1 MWMQIINLLIFLILT
16 ICPVYIGYRLSFK
29 IFKDTSVPIRW
40 ISTTLLALSVVILIF
55 LTSAIFCVFNKY
67 IVSLLCLFMAVAAY
81 LILRGDQHSGSEV
94 RAILDFISWMRKEH
108 IWPFV
113 LIVLLIFFF
122 TFFRGLLMPPLAWD
136 SLTYHLVLPA
146 TWIQNSG
153 IVEFSAPHGMDG
165 YTHFPINFHILL
177 AWVMLP
183 WHSDLFANGVNFFVL
198 LMGVLIL
205 FSLGRE
211 FLLSRKLSLLLPV
224 FFLFSPF
231 VFVYVTTAYTD
242 IFVCILLLGC
252 LLFLLRFLRSFAFGD
267 AFFFFLAMA
276 LAVGTKQSAFYLA
289 ALMGVVFVLALIKK
303 YFNSKQSSLFAIIP
317 VGFLLLLTIGGFQY
331 FRNWATVGNPLY
343 PYEVSF
349 AGETVFKGSE
359 YVKKITEEKG
369 IGNFRD
375 DLENLKILFSYN
387 QRDYPR
393 TAGPKY
399 IIIAVLSLGILV
411 YSLFWERD
419 TRLLLLG
426 LFALVPFLF
435 FYLDTSL
442 NTVLA
447 RRFWP
452 YDTPRFLAPSFAIL
466 SIMAFAL
473 LAKWE
478 KRMPRIGL
486 YVFLFFVADIFFMNF
501 SLLRPFQNAVF
512 IFLAITST
520 GFLALMFL
528 KSFRYP
534 RRFPYILAIL
544 TFFLFAFGMVTYL
557 HNYRE
562 KTRSEYYLN
571 YIDLH
576 QFPRVYLDGW
586 NWCDLPDS
594 PSTIALMTGW
604 NSSGHNW
611 FYYPLFG
618 RRMQNRVVYVP
629 IGEPGFYS
637 SRINRGLRGEKPDFQ
652 IWLQNLRFM
661 NVDLVFVQ
669 EPWSIELDWI
679 RDYGQYFFLVSQGE
693 FFSIYR
699 FKDEDSQ
706 PYP

>member
-1 MWMQIINLLIFLILT
+1 MWMMIINLFIFFILT
-16 ICPVYIGYRLSFK
+16 ICPFYIGYKLSFK

-40 ISTTLLALSVVILIF
+40 ISTALLAFSVMILIF
-55 LTSAIFCVFNKY
+55 LMSAAFFVFNKY
-67 IVSLLCLFMAVAAY
+67 IVSLLCLSMAVAAY
-81 LILRGDQHSGSEV
+81 LISRGDQHSGSEA
-94 RAILDFISWMRKEH
+94 RAVLDFISWMRKEH

-122 TFFRGLLMPPLAWD
+122 TFFRGMLMPPLAWD

-165 YTHFPINFHILL
+165 YSHFPINFHILL

-183 WHSDLFANGVNFFVL
+183 WHSDLFANGVNFFI
-198 LMGVLIL
+198 LMIGVLIL

-211 FLLSRKLSLLLPV
+211 FLLSRKLSLLLAV

-231 VFVYVTTAYTD
+231 VFAYVTTAYND
-242 IFVCILLLGC
+242 IFVCAMLLGS
-252 LLFLLRFLRSFAFGD
+252 LLFLFRFLRSFAFED
-267 AFFFFLAMA
+267 AFFFFLSMA
-276 LAVGTKQSAFYLA
+276 LAVGTKQSALYLA
-289 ALMGVVFVLALIKK
+289 ALMGVVFVLSIIKK
-303 YFNSKQSSLFAIIP
+303 YFRSKQSSLLPIIP
-317 VGFLLLLTIGGFQY
+317 VGFLLLLTIGGHQY

-343 PYEVSF
+343 PYEVSL

-369 IGNFRD
+369 TGNYRD

-419 TRLLLLG
+419 NRRLLLG
-426 LFALVPFLF
+426 FFALVPLLF

-466 SIMAFAL
+466 SLLAFAL
-473 LAKWE
+473 LSKWE

-501 SLLRPFQNAVF
+501 SLLRPLQNAVF

-520 GFLALMFL
+520 GFLAFLFL

-534 RRFPYILAIL
+534 RRFPYILAVM
-544 TFFLFAFGMVTYL
+544 TFFLFAFGTMTYL
-557 HNYRE
+557 HNYHE
-562 KTRSEYYLN
+562 KTRNEYYLH
-571 YIDLH
+571 YMDLH
-576 QFPRVYLDGW
+576 QFPRAYLDGW
-586 NWCDLPDS
+586 DWCNQIDF
-594 PSTIALMTGW
+594 PSTIALAAGW
-604 NSSGHNW
+604 NNSGHNW

-618 RRMQNRVVYVP
+618 RRLQNRVVYVP

-637 SRINRGLRGEKPDFQ
+637 SRINRGLRSANADFQ
-652 IWLQNLRFM
+652 IWLQNLRLM
-661 NVDLVFVQ
+661 QVDFIFVQ
-669 EPWSIELDWI
+669 EPWPIELAWI
-679 RDYGQYFFLVSQGE
+679 RDYDQYFHLVSQGE
-693 FFSIYR
+693 SFSIYR

-706 PYP
+706 PDP